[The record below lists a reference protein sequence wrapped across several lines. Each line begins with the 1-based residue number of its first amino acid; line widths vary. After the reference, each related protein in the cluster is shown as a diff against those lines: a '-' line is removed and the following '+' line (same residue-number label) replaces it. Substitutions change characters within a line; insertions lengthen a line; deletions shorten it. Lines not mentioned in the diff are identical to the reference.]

1 MLKDPNTGVVQD
13 ATLLNIEF
21 TYFDQATNASVSA
34 ATLPNPFYSASQ
46 TVTVKLTS
54 KVNTSCDGTGSIDFV
69 VNALPVFERI
79 ETNISVCTNLE
90 PITIGVASKDSRT
103 YSYVWTRNG
112 TAFTPNIGGIDSSII
127 IGLGGEYIVTA
138 TTKDGT
144 SCSSSMTIKIKE
156 SSIAK
161 IEKKDIV
168 IKDLNPGPN
177 NTITVLTETL
187 GIGDYEFAID
197 DKSGPYQDEPVFE
210 NIRPGLHTIYVRD
223 KNECGIAQIDFHVIG
238 YKKFF
243 TPNGDGI
250 HDTWNIIGL
259 TKTNLPKTKIYIFDR
274 FGKLLKELDPLSPGW
289 DGTFI
294 GKPMPSTDYWF
305 RVQLEDGREFK
316 SHFSLVRDWD

>member
-1 MLKDPNTGVVQD
+1 VVQD
-13 ATLLNIEF
+13 EKLFDIEF
-21 TYFDQATNASVSA
+21 TYFDQATSA
-34 ATLPNPFYSASQ
+34 NVTKATLPNPLYSASQ
-46 TVTVKLTS
+46 TVSVKIIS
-54 KVNTSCDGTGSIDFV
+54 KINGKCIGSQTIDFQVNT
-69 VNALPVFERI
+69 LPVFDRI

-90 PITIGVASKDSRT
+90 PVTIGVASKDSRSYT
-103 YSYVWTRNG
+103 YVWTRNG
-112 TAFTPNIGGIDSSII
+112 TAFTPNIAGIDSSIL

-144 SCSSSMTIKIKE
+144 SCSKSMTIKIKE

-161 IEKKDIV
+161 VEKKDIV
-168 IKDLNPGPN
+168 IKDLNAGPN
-177 NTITVLTETL
+177 NTITIKTETL
-187 GIGDYEFAID
+187 GIGDYEYAID
-197 DKSGPYQDEPVFE
+197 DKTGPYQDEPVFE
-210 NIRPGLHTIYVRD
+210 NIRPGLHTIYIRD
-223 KNECGIAQIDFHVIG
+223 KNECGIAQIDVSIIG

-259 TKTNLPKTKIYIFDR
+259 SKINQPKTKIYIFDR
-274 FGKLLKELDPLSPGW
+274 YGKLLKELDPLSPGW

-316 SHFSLVRDWD
+316 SHFSLVRPW